1 MDKSNFFYDFYKEID
16 LKVKTVNYD
25 LLLKASRLIENT
37 KQASGKIIIIGNGGS
52 AAIASHVSI
61 DLTKAANIRSIN
73 FNESSL
79 LTCFS
84 NDYGYELWAE
94 KAIEFFSDKGDLV
107 ILISSS
113 GQSANIINAAKK
125 AKETGL
131 NLITLSGFSKS
142 NPLNSLGDLNF
153 WVDSSHY
160 NTVETVHQ
168 TWLLS
173 IVDFLIAN
181 NINRKL

>member
-1 MDKSNFFYDFYKEID
+1 MNKNSFFSDYF
-16 LKVKTVNYD
+16 N
-25 LLLKASRLIENT
+25 LIEN
-37 KQASGKIIIIGNGGS
+37 KLKSVEHEDLINISMLINEVSKNRNKVIILGNGGS

-61 DLTKAANIRSIN
+61 DLTKAANIRTIN
-73 FNESSL
+73 FNESTL

-84 NDYGYELWAE
+84 NDYGYEHWAE

-113 GQSANIINAAKK
+113 GQSKNIINAALKTK
-125 AKETGL
+125 DLGL
-131 NLITLSGFSKS
+131 KLITLSGFKIT
-142 NPLNSLGDLNF
+142 NPLKSLGDVNL
-153 WVDSSHY
+153 WIDSEHY

-173 IVDFLIAN
+173 IVDYLIDY
-181 NINRKL
+181 K